1 MFLTPPRPSDAAA
14 RRDDPF
20 SVFVIDPSEMMQLAW
35 HTVIDGQPDL
45 LLIGSGAKV
54 EEALRAT
61 TEGWADLVLIS
72 HDTDGANGSILAGAL
87 ASSRCPTQ
95 VVFTGPPGAA
105 PAATDPGIGAG
116 APMPFLDT
124 AQPVRE
130 LAADL
135 SRLVDSLLSPEP
147 SRPPSLRLTTP

>member
-1 MFLTPPRPSDAAA
+1 M
-14 RRDDPF
+14 
-20 SVFVIDPSEMMQLAW
+20 FVIDPSEMMQLAW
-35 HTVIDGQPDL
+35 HSIIDGHPDL
-45 LLIGSGAKV
+45 LLIGSGSKV

-87 ASSRCPTQ
+87 ASTRCPTQ
-95 VVFTGPPGAA
+95 VVFTGPPGTARTA
-105 PAATDPGIGAG
+105 PVAGHETGSATSGPA
-116 APMPFLDT
+116 PFLDT

-135 SRLVDSLLSPEP
+135 SRLVDSLLP
-147 SRPPSLRLTTP
+147 SEHSNPHPMRLTTP